1 MVAHRKIDMMGCG
14 IDYLVFSAHKVY
26 APFGTGVLV
35 VRKGLLR
42 FSQKE
47 LEQISISGEENA
59 GGIAGLGKSLL
70 LLQRIGFDLVREE
83 ESRLTGYALRSLTEI
98 KGMKVY
104 GIKDPQSADF
114 ELKGGVI
121 SFSLGNK
128 IAHNVAK
135 ILAER
140 GGIGV
145 RSGCHCA
152 HMLVKYLVG
161 VPPFLEKFQGF
172 LLLVIPKLNLP
183 GIVRISFGIENNEK
197 EIDTL
202 IRELKK
208 IT

>member
-1 MVAHRKIDMMGCG
+1 
-14 IDYLVFSAHKVY
+14 
-26 APFGTGVLV
+26 VLI

-42 FSQKE
+42 FSQQE
-47 LEQISISGEENA
+47 LEKINLSGEENA

-70 LLQRIGFDLVREE
+70 ILQRIGIDLIREE
-83 ESRLTGYALRSLTEI
+83 ENRLTGYALKRLTEI
-98 KGMKVY
+98 KGIHVY
-104 GIKDPQSADF
+104 GIKDPQSPDF
-114 ELKGGVI
+114 AFRGGVI

-128 IAHNVAK
+128 TAHNVAK

-172 LLLVIPKLNLP
+172 LLRLLPNLSLP
-183 GIVRISFGIENNEK
+183 GIVRISFGIETSEK
-197 EIDTL
+197 DIDAL
-202 IRELKK
+202 AGELM
-208 IT
+208 